1 MLQRAK
7 EKKIDEIIDFAQDI
21 MSVKTYRQLVKKV
34 REYRQTVLG
43 FEECALFFE
52 DTETGDLFTLTDLE
66 AGREQA
72 ATATKQSKART
83 STAFAKELLFPE
95 DSVVVFPSTIGM
107 TGEVHQRVG
116 IRFRNGVGLASTQQ
130 QEVLDDAQSQKTA
143 PSFTSTKRNLL
154 PG

>member
-34 REYRQTVLG
+34 RDYRQTVLG

-66 AGREQA
+66 TGSEAPVA
-72 ATATKQSKART
+72 ATKASSAQT

-95 DSVVVFPSTIGM
+95 DAIVVFPSTIGM

-116 IRFRNGVGLASTQQ
+116 IRFRNGVGGAST
-130 QEVLDDAQSQKTA
+130 
-143 PSFTSTKRNLL
+143 
-154 PG
+154 